1 MLMSRLEITVENL
14 VNQNPDLNEEQF
26 RSQLAGLGVNAEL
39 AEEIGD
45 SLWDLYQ
52 IIVQRKKEAVTPAR
66 KEEARPK
73 ILAIVGSFRKGGN
86 TDLITDRI
94 LAGASSK
101 GARTEKIYVDDLRFS
116 SCQGCYQCKPEGICQ
131 QHDDV
136 LKIRNKIEEA
146 DGVIVGSPIYGNYM
160 TGQLKLLLDRLM
172 GVLNRRIFIP
182 GEKKFTSVTRLVE
195 KKRNVFIVLVA
206 GAPNED
212 CGDDTLKLLRRMTGS
227 FANGGFVENMVATG
241 ITAYG
246 AVAMD
251 EEQLAGV
258 AKAAG
263 VPNPEEAAERARAR
277 NLGVLEKAY
286 QIGVRMVEA
295 DSNQGAQ
302 ISQDGIENNGY
313 F

>member
-1 MLMSRLEITVENL
+1 MLMSRLEITIENL
-14 VNQNPDLNEEQF
+14 VNQNPHLNEEQF
-26 RSQLAGLGVNAEL
+26 RSQLAALGVNAEL

-52 IIVQRKKEAVTPAR
+52 IIVQRKKEAGLPAK
-66 KEEARPK
+66 KEDARPK

-86 TDLITDRI
+86 TDIIIDRV
-94 LAGASSK
+94 LAGAGSK
-101 GARTEKIYVDDLRFS
+101 GARTEKVYVDDLRFG
-116 SCQGCYQCKPEGICQ
+116 SCQGCYQCKLEGICQ
-131 QHDDV
+131 QSDDV

-172 GVLNRRIFIP
+172 GVLNKRVFVP

-206 GAPNED
+206 GAPNDD
-212 CGDDTLKLLRRMTGS
+212 CGDDALKLLRRMTGS
-227 FANGGFVENMVATG
+227 FANRGFVEEMVATS

-263 VPNPEEAAERARAR
+263 VPNPEEAADKARAR

-286 QIGVRMVEA
+286 QIGVKMVEA
-295 DSNQGAQ
+295 DKDQTGHSPE
-302 ISQDGIENNGY
+302 DGLDSNGY